1 MPFGMDHVKEWTACL
16 GLILII
22 LLTLS
27 ACTDEP
33 DTKPH
38 LLLTSLNVG
47 NQSLL
52 NGEITDIPVDQSLV
66 ASFSLSLDT
75 SRVSQGIT
83 ITDGEGN
90 SVPLRFSFFNS
101 NKSVS
106 IYPKEPFNTY
116 TQYTISLT
124 EALTSQDG
132 ESKNIKAEY
141 SFSTVEGILL
151 IETVT
156 SNDIDL
162 ISTTLVRDVPVE
174 LNIKA
179 VFSASLDETTISSD
193 NIYLLNNKGFK
204 VKVSLAVNDNTVT
217 ITSDDDE
224 IKYWSTYELV
234 ISSAVAGNGAFGFT
248 GFKCTF
254 FTGLDSTLKF
264 PEITDEELLTKVQQ
278 QTFKYFWDFGHSF
291 SGMAR
296 ERNTSGETVTIGGS
310 GFGVMAIIVGIER
323 GFITREEGV
332 QRLYTIVNFLQGWA
346 DRFHG
351 VWPHWLNGS
360 TGKTRPFS
368 TKDDGGDL
376 VETAFMIQGLIAV
389 RNYLDNQNTLES
401 QVISKINT
409 LVNEVEWDW
418 YTQNNQDV
426 LYWHWSTNYAWEMNH
441 KITGWNE
448 ALIVYVLAASSTSHS
463 IDPSVYTTG
472 WSRSGNMVNRA
483 GNSYYNYTLPLR
495 TDRGGPLFF
504 SHYSF
509 LGLDPRNLSDQYANY
524 WTQNVNHTM
533 INRAYCI
540 ANPKNY
546 LGYSA
551 QCWGLTAS
559 DNYNGYSAHSPDNDL
574 GVITPTAALSS
585 FPYAPEES
593 MEALKHFYYILGD
606 RLWGEYGFYDA
617 FAPKENW
624 TASSYLAI
632 DQGPI
637 IVMIENHRT
646 GLIWDLFMSD
656 PDVQNGLTKLGFTYE

>member
-1 MPFGMDHVKEWTACL
+1 MDRIKEWTVRL
-16 GLILII
+16 GLILI
-22 LLTLS
+22 LSSALS
-27 ACTDEP
+27 ACNDDP
-33 DTKPH
+33 DAKPE
-38 LLLTSLNVG
+38 LLLTTLNVG

-52 NGEITDIPVDQSLV
+52 EGAITDVPIDQSLV
-66 ASFSLSLDT
+66 ASFSISLDT
-75 SRVSQGIT
+75 SSVSQGIT
-83 ITDGEGN
+83 ITTEEGYA
-90 SVPLRFSFFNS
+90 VPLRFNFFNS

-106 IYPKEPFNTY
+106 IYPKEPFSNY

-124 EALTSQDG
+124 ETLASQDG
-132 ESKNIKAEY
+132 EPKNIKEE
-141 SFSTVEGILL
+141 FVFRTVEGILSL
-151 IETVT
+151 ESIM

-162 ISTTLVRDVPVE
+162 KSNSLVRDIPVD

-179 VFSASLDETTISSD
+179 VFSASLDETTVNSNSV
-193 NIYLLNNKGFK
+193 YLLNNKGLK
-204 VKVSLAVNDNTVT
+204 VKVSLAVDDNEVT
-217 ITSDDDE
+217 ITSGEDE

-234 ISSAVAGNGAFGFT
+234 IRTTVAGNGAVGFG
-248 GFKCTF
+248 GFESTF

-264 PEITDEELLTKVQQ
+264 PEISDEELLTKVQQ

-291 SGMAR
+291 SGLAR

-332 QRLYTIVNFLQGWA
+332 QRLNTIVNFLQGRA

-368 TKDDGGDL
+368 TNDDGGDL
-376 VETAFMIQGLIAV
+376 VETAFMIQGLITV

-401 QVISKINT
+401 QVISNINT

-426 LYWHWSTNYAWEMNH
+426 LYWHWSPNFGWVMDH

-448 ALIVYVLAASSTSHS
+448 ALIVYVLAASSTSHT
-463 IDPSVYTTG
+463 IDPAVYTNG
-472 WSRSGNMVNRA
+472 WSRNGNMVNTAR
-483 GNSYYNYTLPLR
+483 NSYYGYTMPLR

-546 LGYSA
+546 VGYSA
-551 QCWGLTAS
+551 QSWGLTAS
-559 DNYNGYSAHSPDNDL
+559 DNYSGYNAHSPDNDL

-585 FPYAPEES
+585 FPYTPEES

-617 FAPKENW
+617 FAPKESW

-646 GLIWDLFMSD
+646 GLLWDLFMAD
-656 PDVQNGLTKLGFTYE
+656 PEVQSGLTKLGFTYE